1 MSKEYGTKLRLL
13 RIMKALV
20 DQPGFYTKKKLAALY
35 DVSVDTITHDF
46 NALNNAGFLL
56 EYDEKH
62 RYSFV
67 REKPFLQLQDL
78 LHFSAEDQVLLY
90 QAIDHITPN
99 DEKRIKL
106 KQKLAA
112 IYDYRKLGYVYLSRP
127 HLDKI
132 DQLLFAKNAKKQVLL
147 QDYHS
152 SHSNNIQNRVVE
164 AFHIQ
169 AADNTFQAYD
179 VEKKEIRHFKIS
191 RVSAIKLLNE
201 DWQFEGYHQLLQTDP
216 FRVADPHQVNVHLTI
231 DIAAKNYLVEFYP
244 LSVPY
249 LSSDPSGTRF
259 DFICP
264 MNHRF
269 IGIDRFIIGQHRH
282 ILAIH
287 EPQHLIQH
295 IQSLVQNFP
304 QF

>member
-13 RIMKALV
+13 RIMKAIV
-20 DQPGFYTKKKLAALY
+20 DQPGFYTKKKLASLY
-35 DVSVDTITHDF
+35 GVSVDTITHDF

-67 REKPFLQLQDL
+67 REKPFMQLQDL
-78 LHFSAEDQVLLY
+78 LHFSAEDQILLY
-90 QAIDHITPN
+90 QAIDQISPN
-99 DEKRIKL
+99 DDKRIKL

-127 HLDKI
+127 HLNKI
-132 DQLLFAKNAKKQVLL
+132 DQLLFAKAAKKQVLL
-147 QDYHS
+147 LNYHS
-152 SHSNNIQNRVVE
+152 SHSNNIQNRKVE
-164 AFHIQ
+164 VFHIQ

-179 VEKKEIRHFKIS
+179 VEKREIRHFKIS
-191 RVSAIKLLNE
+191 RVSSIQLLDD

-216 FRVADPHQVNVHLTI
+216 FRVADPHQVTVHLTL

-244 LSVPY
+244 LSEHY
-249 LSSDPSGTRF
+249 LSSDSSGTRF
-259 DFICP
+259 DFKCL

-269 IGIDRFIIGQHRH
+269 IGIDRFIVGHHRH
-282 ILAIH
+282 IIAIH
-287 EPQHLIQH
+287 EPLHLIH
-295 IQSLVQNFP
+295 HVHSLIQNFP
-304 QF
+304 KF